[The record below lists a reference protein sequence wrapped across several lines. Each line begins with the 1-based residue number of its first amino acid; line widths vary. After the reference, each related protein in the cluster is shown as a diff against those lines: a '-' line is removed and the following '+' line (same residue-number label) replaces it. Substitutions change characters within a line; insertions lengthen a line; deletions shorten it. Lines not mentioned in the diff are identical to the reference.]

1 MKNKFKIIT
10 FMVMGILIFSGCKDK
25 KESINVFNF
34 GDYID
39 ESILKIFEN
48 ETGIKVKYDTFAT
61 NEDMYVR
68 LKQGGDSYDVVFISD
83 YMIERSIKE
92 NYLEKINW
100 DNIPNEKYINPI
112 FRNLVFD
119 PQNEYSAPFTWGT
132 MGIIYNET
140 YIKDDISSWNDLW
153 NEKYSGEILMLNSQR
168 DTLGVA
174 LIKLGYSMNTRNEE
188 ELEKAKKILIK
199 QKPIVYAYLGDD
211 IKDALISGEGSI
223 GVVWSGDAVYMREEN
238 PHLKYIVPREGTNLW
253 FDSMVIPKSTKNKK
267 GAEKFI
273 NFLLRPDISK
283 LNSEYNG
290 YSSPI
295 PEAVKLLDK
304 EIQNDPV
311 SYPSKNIIDKAEIFR
326 DPSDIL
332 YKYDQIWTEI
342 ISSN

>member
-1 MKNKFKIIT
+1 MKNKIFIIIFIVIST
-10 FMVMGILIFSGCKDK
+10 IIFSGCKDK
-25 KESINVFNF
+25 KETINVFNF

-39 ESILKIFEN
+39 ESILKTFEN

-83 YMIERSIKE
+83 YMIERTIKE
-92 NYLEKINW
+92 DYLEKINW
-100 DNIPNEKYINPI
+100 ENIPNKKYINPI
-112 FRNLVFD
+112 FKNLIYD

-132 MGIIYNET
+132 MGIIYNESL
-140 YIKDDISSWNDLW
+140 IKDEITSWNDLW
-153 NEKYSGEILMLNSQR
+153 NEKYKGEILMLNSQR
-168 DTLGVA
+168 DTIGIA
-174 LIKLGYSMNTRNEE
+174 LINLGYSMNTRNEA
-188 ELEKAKKILIK
+188 ELDKAKDLLIK

-223 GVVWSGDAVYMREEN
+223 GLVWSGDAVYMREEN
-238 PHLKYIVPREGTNLW
+238 PALKYIVPKEGTNLW
-253 FDSMVIPKSTKNKK
+253 FDSMVIPKSTKNKE

-295 PEAVKLLDK
+295 PEAIKLLDK
-304 EIQNDPV
+304 EIQNDLV
-311 SYPSKNIIDKAEIFR
+311 SYPSEKVIKNTEIFR

-332 YKYDQIWTEI
+332 YKYDEIWTEI